1 MKTELHKTETE
12 LTVFVEGRIDSVTA
26 PDLESELKEQLAD
39 AAKVILDFAAV
50 TFISSAGIRVILW
63 TAAQMNNRQGTMIL
77 RNVSEIVME
86 VFVLTGLDTALN
98 FE

>member
-1 MKTELHKTETE
+1 MKTELHKTETA

-26 PDLESELKEQLAD
+26 PDLESELKEQLPD
-39 AAKVILDFAAV
+39 VTKVVLDFTAV

-63 TAAQMNNRQGTMIL
+63 TAAQMNNRQGTMVL
-77 RNVSEIVME
+77 RNVNKTVME
-86 VFVLTGLDTALN
+86 VFVLTGLDTILN

>member
-12 LTVFVEGRIDSVTA
+12 LTVFVEGRIDALTA
-26 PDLESELKEQLAD
+26 PDLENELKEQLAD
-39 AAKVILDFAAV
+39 ATKVILDFAAV
-50 TFISSAGIRVILW
+50 TFISSAGIRIILW
-63 TAAQMNNRQGTMIL
+63 TAAQMNNRQGTMVL
-77 RNVSEIVME
+77 RNVSDTVME